1 VHFRE
6 GKNKTLKKEEKK
18 VTSVERTGVTYEQMT
33 SSGLTGETNPSRTIE
48 EEKEK
53 ETEIGKDV
61 RRKLKKD
68 RTRSSSNFE
77 IRMITDRFIEEG
89 EELCFDYGPLY
100 SPSNGWTL

>member
-1 VHFRE
+1 MSSE
-6 GKNKTLKKEEKK
+6 
-18 VTSVERTGVTYEQMT
+18 ERTGVTYQEMPY
-33 SSGLTGETNPSRTIE
+33 SDLTRETNPSRTT

-53 ETEIGKDV
+53 EKEIGKDV
-61 RRKLKKD
+61 RKKLRKD